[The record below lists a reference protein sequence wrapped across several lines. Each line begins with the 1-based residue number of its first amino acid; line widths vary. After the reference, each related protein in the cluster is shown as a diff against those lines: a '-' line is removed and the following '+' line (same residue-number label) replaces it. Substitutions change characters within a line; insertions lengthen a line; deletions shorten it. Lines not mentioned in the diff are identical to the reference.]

1 MKWKWIDADC
11 TSVTTAEGTLTLKG
25 LFIPLFIEQLL
36 MNMTGTVNTLMLGH
50 YADDAVAA
58 VGAANQVIGF
68 LYTFYAVFSGGASV
82 VISHRLGAGDEK
94 RASDAAFTSIVCGG
108 AISLILGT
116 ILAFFAGAVM
126 RPMQLETSVYEMA
139 VVYFRIC
146 IGFSVL
152 QGIISAISAV
162 LRSYGKPKLAVTV
175 SLFMNIVNAVLNY
188 VVIFQPVKIV
198 PEGVEGIAMANVASH
213 GTALLLGVWFL
224 FHCGLHLDFASKNLK
239 TLSCVGGIL
248 KIGLPGGISS
258 LSYSFSQIVSTSIL
272 AVLGTAA
279 LTAKI
284 HVSSIVF
291 YVYVTGMSLGLLN
304 YDTGFV
310 NEILTRLGMEKWGP
324 YSDPHVWPVL
334 LVIIYLWQ
342 QTGYNSVVYFASIC
356 GIDAE
361 MIEASKV
368 DGANAFQRIRY
379 ILLPSLKPTVIILLL
394 FALGGIV
401 KGNFGLFYN
410 IIGTNSLLY
419 DTTDIIETFVYRAT
433 MTDFNFSTASA
444 VGLYQSVV
452 GFVIVMVV
460 NYIVK
465 KIEPDYSLF

>member
-68 LYTFYAVFSGGASV
+68 F
-82 VISHRLGAGDEK
+82 ISHRLGAGDEK

-175 SLFMNIVNAVLNY
+175 SLFMNIVNAVLN
-188 VVIFQPVKIV
+188 
-198 PEGVEGIAMANVASH
+198 
-213 GTALLLGVWFL
+213 
-224 FHCGLHLDFASKNLK
+224 
-239 TLSCVGGIL
+239 
-248 KIGLPGGISS
+248 
-258 LSYSFSQIVSTSIL
+258 
-272 AVLGTAA
+272 
-279 LTAKI
+279 
-284 HVSSIVF
+284 
-291 YVYVTGMSLGLLN
+291 
-304 YDTGFV
+304 
-310 NEILTRLGMEKWGP
+310 
-324 YSDPHVWPVL
+324 
-334 LVIIYLWQ
+334 
-342 QTGYNSVVYFASIC
+342 
-356 GIDAE
+356 
-361 MIEASKV
+361 
-368 DGANAFQRIRY
+368 
-379 ILLPSLKPTVIILLL
+379 
-394 FALGGIV
+394 
-401 KGNFGLFYN
+401 
-410 IIGTNSLLY
+410 
-419 DTTDIIETFVYRAT
+419 
-433 MTDFNFSTASA
+433 
-444 VGLYQSVV
+444 
-452 GFVIVMVV
+452 
-460 NYIVK
+460 
-465 KIEPDYSLF
+465 

>member
-116 ILAFFAGAVM
+116 I
-126 RPMQLETSVYEMA
+126 
-139 VVYFRIC
+139 RIC

-224 FHCGLHLDFASKNLK
+224 FHCGL
-239 TLSCVGGIL
+239 
-248 KIGLPGGISS
+248 
-258 LSYSFSQIVSTSIL
+258 
-272 AVLGTAA
+272 
-279 LTAKI
+279 
-284 HVSSIVF
+284 
-291 YVYVTGMSLGLLN
+291 
-304 YDTGFV
+304 
-310 NEILTRLGMEKWGP
+310 
-324 YSDPHVWPVL
+324 
-334 LVIIYLWQ
+334 
-342 QTGYNSVVYFASIC
+342 
-356 GIDAE
+356 
-361 MIEASKV
+361 
-368 DGANAFQRIRY
+368 QRHY
-379 ILLPSLKPTVIILLL
+379 PAWVES
-394 FALGGIV
+394 
-401 KGNFGLFYN
+401 
-410 IIGTNSLLY
+410 
-419 DTTDIIETFVYRAT
+419 
-433 MTDFNFSTASA
+433 
-444 VGLYQSVV
+444 
-452 GFVIVMVV
+452 
-460 NYIVK
+460 
-465 KIEPDYSLF
+465 

>member
-188 VVIFQPVKIV
+188 LASGFCSIADCILILHRKI
-198 PEGVEGIAMANVASH
+198 
-213 GTALLLGVWFL
+213 
-224 FHCGLHLDFASKNLK
+224 
-239 TLSCVGGIL
+239 
-248 KIGLPGGISS
+248 
-258 LSYSFSQIVSTSIL
+258 
-272 AVLGTAA
+272 
-279 LTAKI
+279 
-284 HVSSIVF
+284 
-291 YVYVTGMSLGLLN
+291 
-304 YDTGFV
+304 
-310 NEILTRLGMEKWGP
+310 
-324 YSDPHVWPVL
+324 
-334 LVIIYLWQ
+334 
-342 QTGYNSVVYFASIC
+342 
-356 GIDAE
+356 
-361 MIEASKV
+361 
-368 DGANAFQRIRY
+368 
-379 ILLPSLKPTVIILLL
+379 
-394 FALGGIV
+394 
-401 KGNFGLFYN
+401 
-410 IIGTNSLLY
+410 
-419 DTTDIIETFVYRAT
+419 
-433 MTDFNFSTASA
+433 
-444 VGLYQSVV
+444 
-452 GFVIVMVV
+452 
-460 NYIVK
+460 
-465 KIEPDYSLF
+465 

>member
-175 SLFMNIVNAVLNY
+175 SLCN
-188 VVIFQPVKIV
+188 
-198 PEGVEGIAMANVASH
+198 
-213 GTALLLGVWFL
+213 LLE
-224 FHCGLHLDFASKNLK
+224 
-239 TLSCVGGIL
+239 
-248 KIGLPGGISS
+248 
-258 LSYSFSQIVSTSIL
+258 Y
-272 AVLGTAA
+272 
-279 LTAKI
+279 LT
-284 HVSSIVF
+284 
-291 YVYVTGMSLGLLN
+291 
-304 YDTGFV
+304 
-310 NEILTRLGMEKWGP
+310 
-324 YSDPHVWPVL
+324 
-334 LVIIYLWQ
+334 Q
-342 QTGYNSVVYFASIC
+342 
-356 GIDAE
+356 
-361 MIEASKV
+361 
-368 DGANAFQRIRY
+368 
-379 ILLPSLKPTVIILLL
+379 
-394 FALGGIV
+394 
-401 KGNFGLFYN
+401 
-410 IIGTNSLLY
+410 
-419 DTTDIIETFVYRAT
+419 
-433 MTDFNFSTASA
+433 
-444 VGLYQSVV
+444 
-452 GFVIVMVV
+452 
-460 NYIVK
+460 
-465 KIEPDYSLF
+465 

>member
-284 HVSSIVF
+284 YVSSIVF
-291 YVYVTGMSLGLLN
+291 YVYVTGMSLGLSP
-304 YDTGFV
+304 
-310 NEILTRLGMEKWGP
+310 R
-324 YSDPHVWPVL
+324 S
-334 LVIIYLWQ
+334 
-342 QTGYNSVVYFASIC
+342 
-356 GIDAE
+356 
-361 MIEASKV
+361 
-368 DGANAFQRIRY
+368 
-379 ILLPSLKPTVIILLL
+379 
-394 FALGGIV
+394 
-401 KGNFGLFYN
+401 
-410 IIGTNSLLY
+410 
-419 DTTDIIETFVYRAT
+419 
-433 MTDFNFSTASA
+433 
-444 VGLYQSVV
+444 
-452 GFVIVMVV
+452 
-460 NYIVK
+460 
-465 KIEPDYSLF
+465 

>member
-175 SLFMNIVNAVLNY
+175 SY
-188 VVIFQPVKIV
+188 EYRECSVKLRCDL
-198 PEGVEGIAMANVASH
+198 PAGENCA
-213 GTALLLGVWFL
+213 
-224 FHCGLHLDFASKNLK
+224 
-239 TLSCVGGIL
+239 GGRGRDCNG
-248 KIGLPGGISS
+248 KRGKS
-258 LSYSFSQIVSTSIL
+258 
-272 AVLGTAA
+272 
-279 LTAKI
+279 
-284 HVSSIVF
+284 
-291 YVYVTGMSLGLLN
+291 
-304 YDTGFV
+304 
-310 NEILTRLGMEKWGP
+310 W
-324 YSDPHVWPVL
+324 
-334 LVIIYLWQ
+334 
-342 QTGYNSVVYFASIC
+342 
-356 GIDAE
+356 
-361 MIEASKV
+361 
-368 DGANAFQRIRY
+368 DGAFTWRLVSVPLR
-379 ILLPSLKPTVIILLL
+379 
-394 FALGGIV
+394 
-401 KGNFGLFYN
+401 
-410 IIGTNSLLY
+410 
-419 DTTDIIETFVYRAT
+419 
-433 MTDFNFSTASA
+433 TAS
-444 VGLYQSVV
+444 
-452 GFVIVMVV
+452 
-460 NYIVK
+460 
-465 KIEPDYSLF
+465 